1 MKYPAA
7 LLGGVLLAGLAAPA
21 LLAQKAA
28 PESPQQQQ
36 TTQPTQPTTTSIN
49 RGDRDT
55 SINARATGQQT
66 QPATG
71 QSGEIQEPAAPRTP
85 FVDAPRS
92 GAAAARNAHTPI
104 MSPEDRAK
112 FAANSDVYLEVPDLH
127 VDQILLDVDNLN
139 VHLALDARVAN
150 LVSLKAGVDAGIGRV
165 KLDIR
170 GVQAE
175 AYLVVRLDNVE
186 KILDRTLTTIDKNP
200 ELLERLL
207 STVNNTV
214 GTVGNVAN
222 TALQPGGVVSQ
233 TVGTVGQTLNNVTA
247 PGGVLTQTVNT
258 LGQTVQR
265 TLDTTGNIVE
275 RTLDTGKVV
284 NEKTV
289 GRLLDLPVISQ
300 TTNATG
306 QTVKQVR
313 DTSGNVIEYTLDAAG
328 KVIGSRV
335 LSQASGQRR

>member
-1 MKYPAA
+1 MKHPGI
-7 LLGGVLLAGLAAPA
+7 LIGLFVLVGVTAPA
-21 LLAQKAA
+21 IAQKSA
-28 PESPQQQQ
+28 P
-36 TTQPTQPTTTSIN
+36 QPTTTSIN
-49 RGDRDT
+49 RGDQNT
-55 SINARATGQQT
+55 SINAGATGQQSQT
-66 QPATG
+66 SSG
-71 QSGEIQEPAAPRTP
+71 QSQPGEVREPAAPRTP

-92 GAAAARNAHTPI
+92 GAAAARNHTPI
-104 MSPEDRAK
+104 MSAEDRAK
-112 FAANSDVYLEVPDLH
+112 LAANSDVYLEVPDLH
-127 VDQILLDVDNLN
+127 VDQILLDVDNVN
-139 VHLALDARVAN
+139 VHLALDAHVAN

-165 KLDIR
+165 KLEIR

-175 AYLVVRLDNVE
+175 AYLAVRLDNVE
-186 KILDRTLTTIDKNP
+186 KILGRTLDTIDKNP
-200 ELLERLL
+200 DILNHLL
-207 STVNNTV
+207 SSVNNTV

-275 RTLDTGKVV
+275 RTLDTAGKVV

-300 TTNATG
+300 TTNAAG
-306 QTVKQVR
+306 QAVKQVR
-313 DTSGNVIEYTLDAAG
+313 DTAGNVIEYTLDAAG
-328 KVIGSRV
+328 KVVSSRV
-335 LSQASGQRR
+335 VSSATAPKR